1 MCEVPNIWTAIYLLQ
16 QQKLY
21 NIDTPRNSRG
31 VNKMLRM
38 KKLSEVANL
47 QVFTETGEH
56 FGEIE
61 EAILAKNKVESW
73 KIRATRDSFLSK
85 ALSGAKGVVVPH
97 LMVKALG
104 DIMIVSKNAAPRYSE
119 EDEQTKQ

>member
-1 MCEVPNIWTAIYLLQ
+1 
-16 QQKLY
+16 
-21 NIDTPRNSRG
+21 
-31 VNKMLRM
+31 MLRM
-38 KKLSEVANL
+38 KKLSEVASL

-104 DIMIVSKNAAPRYSE
+104 DIMIVSKNAAPSYSE
-119 EDEQTKQ
+119 EEEQAKQ